1 MMKRMCSRRKFIF
14 STLSASPV
22 LFGAGL
28 LVGGCDAKKAAKEE
42 EESAASV
49 DSCDDLSGVSEAELE
64 KRQKFGYVS
73 ETPIPE
79 NRCDNCNLF
88 LPPGEGQACGGCMLF
103 KGPVYPGA
111 YCTYWAPQ
119 V

>member
-1 MMKRMCSRRKFIF
+1 MKRVCSRRKFIF
-14 STLSASPV
+14 ASLSASTV
-22 LFGAGL
+22 LLGAGL
-28 LVGGCDAKKAAKEE
+28 LHGCDAKNDAQEE
-42 EESAASV
+42 EGSTASV

-64 KRQKFGYVS
+64 KRQKFGYVR

-79 NRCDNCNLF
+79 SRCDNCNLY
-88 LPPGEGQACGGCMLF
+88 LPPAEGQACGGCMLF
-103 KGPVYPGA
+103 KGPVFPGA